1 MKKTFIYLLFL
12 CVASLWACDDD
23 DISGKSIIIDPTQ
36 EWNEFDSWIQNNYT
50 YPYNIDFKYRMED
63 IESDMNYNLIPAEYD
78 KSIALAKLVKYLW
91 LESYDELMGVDF
103 LRTYVPKIIHLI
115 GSPAYNNSGSI
126 VLGTAEGGLKVTL
139 YNVNNLNLKNITIA
153 SLNEAYL
160 KTMHHEFAHIL
171 HQIKEYP
178 TDFKDITGADYVG
191 DDWSKADN
199 TLAIALQKGFVS
211 RYARKE
217 ANEDFVETI
226 AIYITYTPTAW
237 NNLLVQA
244 GATGRPIIEQKFEA
258 VKSYL
263 ATSWNINI
271 DKLRDI
277 VQRRSGDI
285 NKLDL
290 TL

>member
-1 MKKTFIYLLFL
+1 MKRIFIYLLFL

-23 DISGKSIIIDPTQ
+23 DISGKSVIIDPVV
-36 EWNEFDSWIQNNYT
+36 EWNEFDTWIQNNYT

-63 IESDMNYNLIPAEYD
+63 IESDKDYNLIPADYD
-78 KSIALAKLVKYLW
+78 KSVALAKLVKYLW

-103 LRTYVPKIIHLI
+103 LRTYVPKIIHLV
-115 GSPAYNNSGSI
+115 GSPAYNNGGSI
-126 VLGTAEGGLKVTL
+126 VLGTAEAGLKVTL
-139 YNVNNLNLKNITIA
+139 YNVNNLDLNNITVA

-171 HQIKEYP
+171 HQTKEYP

-191 DDWSKADN
+191 DDCFNKDN
-199 TLAIALQKGFVS
+199 TLAIALKKGFVS

-226 AIYITYTPTAW
+226 AIYVTYTPAAW
-237 NNLLVQA
+237 NSLLSQA
-244 GATGRPIIEQKFEA
+244 GSEGRPIIEQKFEA

-263 ATSWNINI
+263 ATSWSINI

-277 VQRRSGDI
+277 VQRRSADI
-285 NKLDL
+285 DKLDL